1 MIPSI
6 EARELFTV
14 DSARELFTVDSLGIH
29 LRGTYHRARSQ
40 VSGPPRTGL
49 FRSSIGVLFLNSLS
63 LPRTAAGDSAV
74 YWADAFAEGGR
85 PAFRFD
91 LPGLGDSD
99 GEIPPVLIDFINAG
113 GYRRFLCAAVAE
125 IVERFA
131 LSGVVLVGH
140 CAGAV
145 SAIYTAAACK
155 ECKGL
160 VLLDP
165 YFYLLQGNPPPARRG
180 WSRWA
185 SWSLIRSRVSEVY
198 GQFNR
203 LRFLGRRNAPP
214 EDTNLPLIARWR
226 ELRSADLP
234 VLLLHAAGVTPDESK
249 RSLGE
254 VDYLKHILEAAD
266 HNGRVAIE
274 LVEGTD
280 HSFANRQGKTGVR
293 QQTGDWLRD
302 HFPLDIE
309 EKANLATSSSQDET
323 KKRSD
328 GEGCLPT
335 VSGLWKAEVIR

>member
-1 MIPSI
+1 MISSI
-6 EARELFTV
+6 EARELF
-14 DSARELFTVDSLGIH
+14 ALDSLGIQ

-40 VSGPPRTGL
+40 VAGPPHTGL
-49 FRSSIGVLFLNSLS
+49 FRSSVGILFLNAMS

-74 YWADAFAEGGR
+74 YWADAFAEGGY
-85 PAFRFD
+85 PAFRLD

-99 GEIPPVLIDFINAG
+99 GEIPTVLIDFINAG

-155 ECKGL
+155 ECRGL

-165 YFYLLQGNPPPARRG
+165 YFYLPQEKPPPTRRG
-180 WSRWA
+180 WSGWA

-214 EDTNLPLIARWR
+214 EDANLPLIAYWK
-226 ELRSADLP
+226 ELTSADLP
-234 VLLLHAAGVTPDESK
+234 ILLLHAAGVTPD
-249 RSLGE
+249 RSIRNLGE
-254 VDYLKHILEAAD
+254 VDYLKHILESAV

-274 LVEGTD
+274 LVGGTD
-280 HSFANRQGKTGVR
+280 HSFANRQGKAGVR
-293 QQTGDWLRD
+293 QQTEDWLRD
-302 HFPLDIE
+302 HFPLDTE
-309 EKANLATSSSQDET
+309 EKAHPVTSSTQDET
-323 KKRSD
+323 EKRSD

-335 VSGLWKAEVIR
+335 LSALWKAEVIR